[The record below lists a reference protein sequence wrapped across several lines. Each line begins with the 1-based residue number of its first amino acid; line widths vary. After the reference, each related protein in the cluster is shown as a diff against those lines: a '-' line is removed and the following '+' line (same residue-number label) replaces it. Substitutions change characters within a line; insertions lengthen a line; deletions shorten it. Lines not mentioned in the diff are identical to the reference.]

1 MNHPAASSVQAQK
14 RARQCAPGS
23 LPAPPV
29 RAFLDVLAEI
39 VADAV
44 LKDCTSSGG
53 DRGSNGEGEK

>member
-1 MNHPAASSVQAQK
+1 MNRRAAGSVQAQR
-14 RARQCAPGS
+14 RARRCVPRS

-29 RAFLDVLAEI
+29 RAFLDMLAEI

-53 DRGSNGEGEK
+53 GRDSNGEDKK